1 MTEDV
6 IQNSKCEV
14 IVVLF
19 PSIADN
25 RDAFKSA
32 VSKPMNLKSQNAT
45 AYDQLRV
52 LLSDVTHHPPSFHG
66 GRGPAWICY
75 MHDCAFSGACCIM
88 ERKIIRR

>member
-1 MTEDV
+1 VTEDV

-66 GRGPAWICY
+66 EGPSLDMLHA
-75 MHDCAFSGACCIM
+75 
-88 ERKIIRR
+88 

>member
-14 IVVLF
+14 IVMLF

-32 VSKPMNLKSQNAT
+32 VSKPMNLKSQNA
-45 AYDQLRV
+45 
-52 LLSDVTHHPPSFHG
+52 PPTT
-66 GRGPAWICY
+66 Y
-75 MHDCAFSGACCIM
+75 YAFC
-88 ERKIIRR
+88 